1 MSILQASDKSRSMA
15 LILCIIGFIGVAGIH
30 RFYAGKVG
38 TGILFLLT
46 GGLFGLG
53 TIYDLIKIAT
63 NTFTD
68 ALGNPITRD

>member
-1 MSILQASDKSRSMA
+1 MGILQASDKSRSMT
-15 LILCIIGFIGVAGIH
+15 LVLCIIGFFGIGGIH

-68 ALGNPITRD
+68 ALGHPITRD